1 MDGKNWSKGIRL
13 LLFFAKIG
21 CFTFGGGWSILAQME
36 QEFVNKQKMITKEEL
51 LDIVSVGKS
60 VPGIM
65 ITNISMIFGYQVAGW
80 FGGLCALFGIALPAV
95 VILAAVTLCY
105 QAVRD
110 NQWVQYA
117 MTGIRCAVAP
127 IMISAV
133 ISLGRAGLKDGFCV
147 VVCLAAFA
155 ACGFLGFGNLEAVLA
170 GLAVALI
177 RMEVK
182 KHGTH

>member
-1 MDGKNWSKGIRL
+1 MNRKQIKQGIQL
-13 LLFFAKIG
+13 FLFFAKIG

-36 QEFVNKQKMITKEEL
+36 QEFVDKRKMITKEEL

-60 VPGIM
+60 IPGIM
-65 ITNISMIFGYQVAGW
+65 ITNISMIFGYQAAGW
-80 FGGLCALFGIALPAV
+80 FGGICSVFGIAFPAV
-95 VILAAVTLCY
+95 VILAAVTICY

-117 MTGIRCAVAP
+117 LTGIRCAVAP
-127 IMISAV
+127 IIISAV
-133 ISLGRAGLKDGFCV
+133 ISLGRAGLKDAFCAA
-147 VVCLAAFA
+147 VCLAAFVL
-155 ACGFLGFGNLEAVLA
+155 CSFLGFSNIGAVLT

-182 KHGTH
+182 KHGVH